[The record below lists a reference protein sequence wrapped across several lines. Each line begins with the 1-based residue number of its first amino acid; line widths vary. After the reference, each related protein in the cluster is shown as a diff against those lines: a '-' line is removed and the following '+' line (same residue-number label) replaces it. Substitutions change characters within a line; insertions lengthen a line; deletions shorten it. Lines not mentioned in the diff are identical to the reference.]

1 MMDEVKLKAAA
12 GELEAALIKELPDEK
27 ERDHEFSDSFR
38 RKMKKVI
45 FRANHPVMS
54 SGWRRAVAAVLAI
67 TLLGGSALIVRWKI
81 NSGAAQ
87 LEDPKME
94 IISIEEVEKPGE
106 SMPFLPEWLP
116 VTEEKA
122 YTKNTVALVGRVLNP
137 RTIAVTYQYDE
148 REYTEYIPLFD
159 LEIETVLYNHSGNL
173 PVKKVIT
180 IGSCY
185 EYYTVD
191 QFQQIVEQ
199 DKVYLVYCYVLT
211 DSASSD
217 ENTNLIE
224 QDKLLEYFD
233 CYVGMPNM
241 LIVEK
246 VSDQY
251 LATEFFA
258 PYFPGVE
265 PIQDKKKLY
274 PIPVEELETVIK
286 NTAEKYTP

>member
-1 MMDEVKLKAAA
+1 V
-12 GELEAALIKELPDEK
+12 
-27 ERDHEFSDSFR
+27 
-38 RKMKKVI
+38 
-45 FRANHPVMS
+45 
-54 SGWRRAVAAVLAI
+54 
-67 TLLGGSALIVRWKI
+67 
-81 NSGAAQ
+81 
-87 LEDPKME
+87 E
-94 IISIEEVEKPGE
+94 IIRIEEVEKPKK
-106 SMPFLPEWLP
+106 SMTTEGLP
-116 VTEEKA
+116 VTEESA

-137 RTIAVTYQYDE
+137 RTIAVTYQYDD

-159 LEIETVLYNHSGNL
+159 LEIETVLYDHSSNL
-173 PVKKVIT
+173 PDKKVIT

-233 CYVGMPNM
+233 CYAGMPNM

-246 VSDQY
+246 ESDQY

-265 PIQDKKKLY
+265 PTQDKKKLY

-286 NTAEKYTP
+286 NTAEKYAP